1 MDGLPRHQKTPVDP
15 KKPGWVEQFGQFVEA
30 VLHVLAGA
38 LPGREPGGFVVEEKA
53 GYVGSLEAAQLR
65 PAAHQEALRAARG
78 VGQWG

>member
-15 KKPGWVEQFGQFVEA
+15 KKPGRVEQFVEA

-78 VGQWG
+78 VEQWG